1 MRHYKRVWSDAEMFS
16 GACGVVHRSF
26 CFLVFLTNFCA
37 YSLETSLTQR
47 EMLPFLYACALEGVC
62 ADSSVSRR
70 RSKTDNHLYRL
81 QCFACSAYMVATSR
95 SKREMTAEGWKT
107 QIGQGEKEAEEEGYP
122 CCEGRLLMH
131 KNIYTGTVSG
141 WQLTAAI
148 MEESSH
154 GCDTEDES
162 RTSLV
167 EVTCSFPLKGCTHH
181 LISAPATL
189 PDPHIIFHHLLWHL
203 VFLLPPLAC
212 STPPQVPKVVGGKG
226 KAYIHQAG
234 SQTQQIN
241 CELVPGP
248 LRVNLAEITGQFK
261 HSGR

>member
-95 SKREMTAEGWKT
+95 SKREMTAEGVENTNRTRRKRSWR
-107 QIGQGEKEAEEEGYP
+107 
-122 CCEGRLLMH
+122 GRLSLLWRQTPYAQEYLHRNCVWMAVNCRHHGRIQSRVWHRGWVKDFTCWSYLFLPTERMH
-131 KNIYTGTVSG
+131 T
-141 WQLTAAI
+141 
-148 MEESSH
+148 SSH
-154 GCDTEDES
+154 LS
-162 RTSLV
+162 PSNAARPSHNIPSPSLTS
-167 EVTCSFPLKGCTHH
+167 C
-181 LISAPATL
+181 
-189 PDPHIIFHHLLWHL
+189 
-203 VFLLPPLAC
+203 LPPPTSSMLNP
-212 STPPQVPKVVGGKG
+212 SSGPK
-226 KAYIHQAG
+226 
-234 SQTQQIN
+234 
-241 CELVPGP
+241 
-248 LRVNLAEITGQFK
+248 
-261 HSGR
+261 SGRWERESLYSSGREPNTTDKLWACTRAPQSKLSRNHWAI